1 MRSALPHPTNVSIAN
16 ARSSG
21 SRELQ
26 SAAEPISAPAR
37 KSSARPA
44 SDSSPALSRAKATG
58 GSRPR
63 STEKLSAGRSAEA
76 RSPGLGRSRRLRPS
90 ATAAVEAKTAASSI
104 GVKIS
109 GASPKRSKPLSPK
122 PIAKAAYQSVNMSGR
137 RITSSQGVRMAER
150 PRSRLAA
157 SSPVCQVCPITT
169 RSSAVSRPPN
179 AAEQS
184 CSVRWMYLQQTVGRK
199 LSSAA
204 PPKIVSRS
212 VSDQA
217 VQFAAANA
225 SSAPE
230 SRRIA
235 QLPMII
241 PKGRS
246 DRAWSKSAAGGAL
259 SSSAVFFSAFAAASG
274 AGSAETVGVSAGA
287 GAIGLVSAVLV
298 LRSTAVS
305 GGGVA
310 APRTK
315 FGALEGAMLGAA
327 PETASTPSVRSVS
340 GEGAIAERSSAFSS
354 SEGSPAGVSAGRS
367 AAAVT
372 AAGFASV
379 CADASDV
386 RHSLGAD
393 ASGSSK
399 APWSVGAAASAL
411 KASATAED
419 IGAS

>member
-1 MRSALPHPTNVSIAN
+1 
-16 ARSSG
+16 
-21 SRELQ
+21 
-26 SAAEPISAPAR
+26 
-37 KSSARPA
+37 
-44 SDSSPALSRAKATG
+44 
-58 GSRPR
+58 
-63 STEKLSAGRSAEA
+63 
-76 RSPGLGRSRRLRPS
+76 
-90 ATAAVEAKTAASSI
+90 
-104 GVKIS
+104 
-109 GASPKRSKPLSPK
+109 
-122 PIAKAAYQSVNMSGR
+122 
-137 RITSSQGVRMAER
+137 MAER

-169 RSSAVSRPPN
+169 NSSAVRRPPR

-184 CSVRWMYLQQTVGRK
+184 CSVRLMYLQQTVGRK

-212 VSDQA
+212 VSDQT

-354 SEGSPAGVSAGRS
+354 SEAFLGCRCFRLLQSAMVSRRGSFCSQSFGNRRRYRRFLKERRFRARIAVLILSAGV
-367 AAAVT
+367 
-372 AAGFASV
+372 F
-379 CADASDV
+379 
-386 RHSLGAD
+386 SLGLLFLD
-393 ASGSSK
+393 VSLSGHRISLRRQEWKES
-399 APWSVGAAASAL
+399 
-411 KASATAED
+411 
-419 IGAS
+419 

>member
-1 MRSALPHPTNVSIAN
+1 
-16 ARSSG
+16 
-21 SRELQ
+21 
-26 SAAEPISAPAR
+26 
-37 KSSARPA
+37 
-44 SDSSPALSRAKATG
+44 
-58 GSRPR
+58 
-63 STEKLSAGRSAEA
+63 
-76 RSPGLGRSRRLRPS
+76 
-90 ATAAVEAKTAASSI
+90 
-104 GVKIS
+104 
-109 GASPKRSKPLSPK
+109 
-122 PIAKAAYQSVNMSGR
+122 MSGR

-169 RSSAVSRPPN
+169 NSSAVRRPPR

-184 CSVRWMYLQQTVGRK
+184 CSGRLMYLQQTVGRK

-212 VSDQA
+212 VSDQT

-298 LRSTAVS
+298 LRSTAGS

>member
-1 MRSALPHPTNVSIAN
+1 
-16 ARSSG
+16 
-21 SRELQ
+21 
-26 SAAEPISAPAR
+26 
-37 KSSARPA
+37 
-44 SDSSPALSRAKATG
+44 
-58 GSRPR
+58 
-63 STEKLSAGRSAEA
+63 
-76 RSPGLGRSRRLRPS
+76 
-90 ATAAVEAKTAASSI
+90 
-104 GVKIS
+104 
-109 GASPKRSKPLSPK
+109 
-122 PIAKAAYQSVNMSGR
+122 
-137 RITSSQGVRMAER
+137 MAER

-169 RSSAVSRPPN
+169 RSSAVRRPPK

-235 QLPMII
+235 QPPRII

-259 SSSAVFFSAFAAASG
+259 SSSAVSFSAFAAASG

-287 GAIGLVSAVLV
+287 GAIELVSAVLV
-298 LRSTAVS
+298 LRSTVVS

-310 APRTK
+310 ATRTK
-315 FGALEGAMLGAA
+315 FGAPEGAMLGAA
-327 PETASTPSVRSVS
+327 PETASTPSVRFVS
-340 GEGAIAERSSAFSS
+340 GEKTIA
-354 SEGSPAGVSAGRS
+354 
-367 AAAVT
+367 
-372 AAGFASV
+372 
-379 CADASDV
+379 V
-386 RHSLGAD
+386 R
-393 ASGSSK
+393 
-399 APWSVGAAASAL
+399 
-411 KASATAED
+411 
-419 IGAS
+419 